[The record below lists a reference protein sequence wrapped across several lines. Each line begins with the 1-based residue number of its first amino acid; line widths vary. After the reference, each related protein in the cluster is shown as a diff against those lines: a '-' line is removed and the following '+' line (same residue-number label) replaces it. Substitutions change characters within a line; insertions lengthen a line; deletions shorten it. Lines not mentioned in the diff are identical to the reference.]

1 MRVKRGNPKINFFL
15 LLICLCGFKV
25 FPQVAAGP
33 YPSLEPLFMPQE
45 VLDNPNNPNLSA
57 DEVFKLALLFS
68 ECPLDSSEAL
78 RCLNQFEDIKAKVT
92 SPSFMDLGLEERGR
106 AVLKLLYEDY
116 LTAYNLDQTRTNV
129 ALQTG
134 IYNCVSSALLYMAA
148 AKAAG
153 LDVRGQKTTEHAFC
167 SIYVPGSKSGQ
178 LRKIDVETTNPYG
191 FNPGTR
197 ETIENEDKIK
207 GYYVVPKMYYA
218 NRQEISD
225 KAFAGLIAGNICSY
239 CIEEDNYIKAMPL
252 GAARYELV
260 RQEKTSTATQIRRD
274 LDALAINYVNIDVSE
289 ASVFENYVEWY
300 TTFINRWGMTDFLQK
315 SMDTAL
321 YNLLA
326 LCYHQKD
333 YQQAI
338 AAYEKYKGYVTQK
351 QITTCQEVLADTF
364 FGSSIEDLDA
374 QEQITLINQ
383 TLARSENMH
392 EAFLKRGELYL
403 ENAWLAYLNYYM
415 DQQDY
420 KSGYDKSEEALAQL
434 PKSSKIK
441 KMRQVFYSNTI
452 AIIHNNFADE
462 ANKGNYKRAREILE
476 EGLNQ
481 FPNDKTLKSDL
492 SLLNKRTSN

>member
-1 MRVKRGNPKINFFL
+1 
-15 LLICLCGFKV
+15 
-25 FPQVAAGP
+25 
-33 YPSLEPLFMPQE
+33 
-45 VLDNPNNPNLSA
+45 
-57 DEVFKLALLFS
+57 
-68 ECPLDSSEAL
+68 
-78 RCLNQFEDIKAKVT
+78 
-92 SPSFMDLGLEERGR
+92 
-106 AVLKLLYEDY
+106 
-116 LTAYNLDQTRTNV
+116 
-129 ALQTG
+129 
-134 IYNCVSSALLYMAA
+134 
-148 AKAAG
+148 
-153 LDVRGQKTTEHAFC
+153 
-167 SIYVPGSKSGQ
+167 
-178 LRKIDVETTNPYG
+178 
-191 FNPGTR
+191 
-197 ETIENEDKIK
+197 
-207 GYYVVPKMYYA
+207 
-218 NRQEISD
+218 
-225 KAFAGLIAGNICSY
+225 
-239 CIEEDNYIKAMPL
+239 MPL

-274 LDALAINYVNIDVSE
+274 LDVLAINYVNIDVSE

-462 ANKGNYKRAREILE
+462 ANSGNLTRAREILE
-476 EGLNQ
+476 EGLLH
-481 FPNDKTLKSDL
+481 FPDDKTLKSDL
-492 SLLNKRTSN
+492 QLLNKRTSN